1 MLGAIVLNHLFHRLD
16 LWIKVMF
23 DFYLA
28 VTPFFGQR
36 TPYNRIIH
44 TIRLVYMLHPKAPM
58 NQK

>member
-44 TIRLVYMLHPKAPM
+44 TIRLVYMLH
-58 NQK
+58 QRLQ